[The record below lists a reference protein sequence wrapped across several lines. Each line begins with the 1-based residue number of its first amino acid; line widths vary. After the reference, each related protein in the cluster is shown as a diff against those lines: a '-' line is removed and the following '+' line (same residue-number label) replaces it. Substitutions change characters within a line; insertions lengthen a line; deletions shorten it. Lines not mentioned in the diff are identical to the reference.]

1 MTFSELTLLK
11 MADLKSLSSLMSGLL
26 QGQFYIDCFFLHV
39 WAILPCFL
47 HPLGYKKW
55 VSGKLK
61 CHKAHWSDQDATVF
75 LEKKCF
81 PGCFNLLIT
90 VQSSE
95 KVDSDSFCQFL
106 VALLEGKALGVSYS
120 VIFTDVTPLNFKN
133 LVYFILATLL
143 FKSATFQVLSS
154 YIWLIATMLD
164 SIGL

>member
-1 MTFSELTLLK
+1 
-11 MADLKSLSSLMSGLL
+11 MSALL

-61 CHKAHWSDQDATVF
+61 CYKAHWSDRDATVF
-75 LEKKCF
+75 LEK
-81 PGCFNLLIT
+81 NAS
-90 VQSSE
+90 QAAS
-95 KVDSDSFCQFL
+95 SFCLQSRVLKKLTLTVFASFQL
-106 VALLEGKALGVSYS
+106 HFQRGKALGVSYS

-143 FKSATFQVLSS
+143 FQSATFQVLSS
-154 YIWLIATMLD
+154 YTWLIATMLD